1 MRLNIFEGRNGRL
14 GEGDELEESRLPG
27 LDAVRSKVRF
37 VIRKHAKSAENP
49 MWIKMAAALA
59 IE

>member
-14 GEGDELEESRLPG
+14 GEGDKLEESRLTG

-49 MWIKMAAALA
+49 M
-59 IE
+59 